1 VIITILAWSG
11 ALLSSLLAIPQ
22 AIQTLRSDRL
32 EGVSATTYGIVL
44 GNATVWAAWAWLT
57 GHYAAGVPSL
67 VNGPAALLILYRL
80 RRTSAAAGSAG
91 PCAGRARMWW
101 PITST
106 ERSPSALAGAPC
118 Q

>member
-80 RRTSAAAGSAG
+80 RRTSAAAG
-91 PCAGRARMWW
+91 PCRRRARTWW
-101 PITST
+101 RITSN